1 MHMTILT
8 AAPTQVLAFF
18 DAVQLDL
25 FGSMYW
31 IWILVHCI
39 WVPTRLAAR
48 SESVQ
53 LLVFCLQRCH
63 VSHAVTSHPHQASL
77 AY

>member
-39 WVPTRLAAR
+39 WVP
-48 SESVQ
+48 S
-53 LLVFCLQRCH
+53 
-63 VSHAVTSHPHQASL
+63 SHTTSS
-77 AY
+77 